1 MKLPEYSEGTV
12 DTYLK
17 AVSMDL
23 ISPAVAKLKAFIEG
37 ADVCSQLACVD
48 VYIDDASKV
57 LVQGRVYMF
66 NCTVAVIL
74 QSKTWNVVNIK
85 SMKTNPRVREI
96 VTNLE
101 NTLKLVE
108 SATGVNLDP
117 SLMTKAQNNLN
128 LKKLEG
134 PV

>member
-12 DTYLK
+12 DIYLT
-17 AVSMDL
+17 AVSMNV

-37 ADVCSQLACVD
+37 AEVCSQLACVA

-74 QSKTWNVVNIK
+74 QSKTWSVVNIK

-108 SATGVNLDP
+108 SAHGVNLDP
-117 SLMTKAQNNLN
+117 SLMTMANNNLN
-128 LKKLEG
+128 LKKLE
-134 PV
+134 V